1 MDVVFDHN
9 RLSVEG
15 VVGIFAFETTCLV
28 KGIGHDGQNGIGAV
42 FMLQPNEGCFNRSL
56 DTGVGLAGA
65 EATKHPKR
73 PLGGLPW
80 NHGDSVGSG
89 TGC

>member
-1 MDVVFDHN
+1 
-9 RLSVEG
+9 
-15 VVGIFAFETTCLV
+15 
-28 KGIGHDGQNGIGAV
+28 
-42 FMLQPNEGCFNRSL
+42 
-56 DTGVGLAGA
+56 LAGA